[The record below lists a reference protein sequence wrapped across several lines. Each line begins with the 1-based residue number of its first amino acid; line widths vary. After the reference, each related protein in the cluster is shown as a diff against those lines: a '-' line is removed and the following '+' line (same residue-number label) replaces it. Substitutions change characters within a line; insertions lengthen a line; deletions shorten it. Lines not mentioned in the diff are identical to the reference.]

1 MTTQDKSNLLMLC
14 GALHDIAELLK
25 WHPLGNKIKTIQLK
39 IEDILLKP

>member
-1 MTTQDKSNLLMLC
+1 MLC

-25 WHPLGNKIKTIQLK
+25 WHPLGEKIKVIEIK